1 MLEREISEFLERY
14 GDAFNR
20 VAADEIAEMYH
31 LPSLTVRG
39 DGSLQVFTDLGDVRD
54 FMETV
59 AMTYYD
65 EGNRASSFDELSV
78 LPAGGQSAV
87 ASLRWTLRRD
97 DGTPIREWRQTYN
110 LIRSKNSWQLLLS
123 TFHRP

>member
-1 MLEREISEFLERY
+1 MLKREITSFLERY

-20 VAADEIAEMYH
+20 VAADEIAQMYH
-31 LPSLTVRG
+31 LPSMTVRG
-39 DGSLQVFTDLGDVRD
+39 DGSVHVFTEVANIRD
-54 FMETV
+54 FMGTV
-59 AMTYYD
+59 AKTYYD

-78 LPAGGQSAV
+78 LPVGEQSAV

-97 DGTPIREWRQTYN
+97 DGTPIREWRQSYN
-110 LIRSKNSWQLLLS
+110 LVRSKGSWQFLLS

>member
-1 MLEREISEFLERY
+1 MPEKEITEFLQRY

-20 VAADEIAEMYH
+20 VAADEIAAMYH

-39 DGSLQVFTDLGDVRD
+39 DGSIHVFAEVEEVRE
-54 FMETV
+54 FMGTI
-59 AMTYYD
+59 AKTYFD
-65 EGNRASSFDELSV
+65 EGNRASTFDELSV
-78 LPAGGQSAV
+78 LPVGGQSAV
-87 ASLRWTLRRD
+87 ASLRWTLKRD

-110 LIRSKNSWQLLLS
+110 LIRSKDSWKFLLS

>member
-1 MLEREISEFLERY
+1 VLEREIIDFLERY

-20 VAADEIAEMYH
+20 VAADEIAEMYY

-39 DGSLQVFTDLGDVRD
+39 DGSVHVFTEVADVRD
-54 FMETV
+54 FMGSV
-59 AMTYYD
+59 AKVYYD

-78 LPAGGQSAV
+78 RPVGGQSAV
-87 ASLRWTLRRD
+87 ASLRWMLRRE
-97 DGTPIREWRQTYN
+97 DGTSIREWRQTYN
-110 LIRSKNSWQLLLS
+110 LVRSKGSWKFILS

>member
-1 MLEREISEFLERY
+1 MLETEITDFLERY

-39 DGSLQVFTDLGDVRD
+39 DGSVHVFTAVADVRD
-54 FMETV
+54 FMGTV
-59 AMTYYD
+59 AKTYHD
-65 EGNRASSFDELSV
+65 EGNRAGSFDELSV
-78 LPAGGQSAV
+78 LPIGGQSAV

-110 LIRSKNSWQLLLS
+110 LVRSKGSWQFLLS
-123 TFHRP
+123 TFHRL